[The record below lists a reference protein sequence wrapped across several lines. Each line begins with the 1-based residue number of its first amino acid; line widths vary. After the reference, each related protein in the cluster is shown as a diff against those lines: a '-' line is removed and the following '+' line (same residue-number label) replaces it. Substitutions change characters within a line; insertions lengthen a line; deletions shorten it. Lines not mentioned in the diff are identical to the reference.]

1 MNVLLTAFGPFK
13 AKDGVLVEA
22 NVTQQILIDL
32 ALGWKRDDCR
42 IWASVLPV
50 DWRAAEQ
57 ILMATLELCS
67 FDLAVFMGHAK
78 GYKSLTLEARYFN
91 KAGRADEIGKILPSG
106 TIKSGGADFYDSNI
120 QYLPYLTKY
129 LNGAG
134 IPAVVHAGP
143 EGMDF
148 LCNLPGYLTACYLA
162 THGLETPKYLVIHVP
177 DPNDLPYEISLRG
190 IRQTIQFLSN
200 PL

>member
-1 MNVLLTAFGPFK
+1 MT
-13 AKDGVLVEA
+13 KDGAPVLD
-22 NVTQQILIDL
+22 NVTQRIIFDVLRSWRRADCQI
-32 ALGWKRDDCR
+32 WV
-42 IWASVLPV
+42 SVLPV
-50 DWRAAEQ
+50 EWRAAEN
-57 ILMATLELCS
+57 ILVKTLEMLP